1 MYIFISLLIY
11 GLFNT
16 LSVVQTVQFQP
27 REKYAESFNCNCD
40 SGIFSTPDEI
50 ARQPWLGLL
59 KLGSVIYYTIY

>member
-50 ARQPWLGLL
+50 ARQP
-59 KLGSVIYYTIY
+59 